1 MLSHGEEYL
10 KEVAIIQPTKAVF
23 DSATFKSM
31 PYSDVFKSDLEK
43 GSIVYYA
50 ENSPKINTLL
60 KTVVESV
67 MLSGVTPEKAL
78 ETLKR
83 DLQAVINEK

>member
-1 MLSHGEEYL
+1 
-10 KEVAIIQPTKAVF
+10 
-23 DSATFKSM
+23 M